1 MTRYFVRWMRKTELT
16 EQLLCKAV
24 DEMHQGLID
33 AELGSGLVKKRVAV
47 GSRGKS
53 RGIRTLVATNKE
65 NLWVFVFGFSK
76 NDRANISDVELEAL
90 QFLTEDL
97 LNLTNLE
104 MKDAVQDGSLQ
115 EICHDQPNQSEESH
129 TRRRA

>member
-1 MTRYFVRWMRKTELT
+1 M
-16 EQLLCKAV
+16 
-24 DEMHQGLID
+24 
-33 AELGSGLVKKRVAV
+33 VKKRVAV